1 MPKGIVVIGAN
12 GSGKS
17 TLGRELA
24 HILQYK
30 YMDIE
35 DYYFVK
41 SEIPYSVARSRE
53 ECLAFMLDDIEKYT
67 SFVMS
72 AVNGDFGEKIN
83 AMYECAVFMSAP
95 LEIRLERI
103 KQRAY
108 KQHGERVCE
117 GGDMFDQEK
126 KFYNFVA
133 SRTLSEVEKWAE
145 TLLCPVIRVDGT
157 KPVHENTA
165 WIVSQYYNAVRH
177 RYFP

>member
-1 MPKGIVVIGAN
+1 MPGGILVFGAN

-24 HILQYK
+24 HVLRYK

-53 ECLAFMLDDIEKYT
+53 ECLALMLADIEKYNA
-67 SFVMS
+67 FILS
-72 AVNGDFGEKIN
+72 AVTGNFGKEIN

-103 KQRAY
+103 SQRSR

-117 GGDMFDQEK
+117 GGDMFDQQNG
-126 KFYNFVA
+126 FYDFVA
-133 SRTLSEVEKWAE
+133 SRSLSATENWAE

-157 KPVHENTA
+157 KPVYENA
-165 WIVSQYYNAVRH
+165 EWIVSQYQLLRTSG
-177 RYFP
+177 

>member
-1 MPKGIVVIGAN
+1 MPRGIVVFGAN

-24 HILQYK
+24 HILQYR

-53 ECLAFMLDDIEKYT
+53 ECLSLMLDDIEKHH
-67 SFVMS
+67 SFVIS
-72 AVNGDFGEKIN
+72 TVIGDFGEEIK

-103 KQRAY
+103 KQRSY
-108 KQHGERVCE
+108 KQHGERVCD

-126 KFYNFVA
+126 RFYDFVA
-133 SRTLSEVEKWAE
+133 SRSLSEVEDWAK
-145 TLLCPVIRVDGT
+145 TLLCPIIRVDGT
-157 KPVHENTA
+157 KPVHENA
-165 WIVSQYYNAVRH
+165 QWIASQYQELH
-177 RYFP
+177 TLK